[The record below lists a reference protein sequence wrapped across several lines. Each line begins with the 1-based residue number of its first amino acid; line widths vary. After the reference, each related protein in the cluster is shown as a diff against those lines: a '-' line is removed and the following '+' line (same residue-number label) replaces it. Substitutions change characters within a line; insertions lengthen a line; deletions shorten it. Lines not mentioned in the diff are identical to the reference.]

1 MKRFLKGMV
10 RFIGAMLALVRGVMV
25 LSMLVIAGISLYIV
39 YTTAQITVD
48 QYNETLIWQDTT
60 YGDSLAQVE
69 PVLVSNRIDT
79 DVKAAVQAFEAIDIY
94 LSELKEDSS
103 LDIDHVSELLD
114 AAGPYVERYGIE
126 PDSAKRLSLY
136 LEIEKAIPEAYE
148 SLNTERLEQLSGQ
161 LRMMENEDRTES
173 GQIYMAHIQK
183 VSEDFLAAG
192 DFAADPVSG
201 IGTLDDGIWTI
212 PQGTTKE
219 QLMPVLEK
227 IDMILSFPAMQI
239 TAEAVSGI
247 DDVLEKNADA
257 GECSGFQ
264 KFKQDMTG
272 IVRSDYV
279 PVSSIYTYKQALE
292 FGCIVSVTEYEGYE
306 ISLDSLVTGIWH
318 NGERLDGSQY
328 IRKGAPIEIEIDPV
342 YVPVVVSED
351 DDSMLYGD
359 WYDYD

>member
-60 YGDSLAQVE
+60 YGGSLAEVE
-69 PVLVSNRIDT
+69 PALVSNRIDT
-79 DVKAAVQAFEAIDIY
+79 DVKAAVQAFEAIDSY
-94 LSELKEDSS
+94 FSELEEGGS
-103 LDIDHVSELLD
+103 LDIDHANKLLD
-114 AAGPYVERYGIE
+114 DAAPYIERYGIE
-126 PDSAKRLSLY
+126 PDSVKRLSLY

-148 SLNTERLEQLSGQ
+148 SLETEHLEQITGR
-161 LRMMENEDRTES
+161 LRTMEDEDRTEF
-173 GQIYMAHIQK
+173 GQGYMERIRKA
-183 VSEDFLAAG
+183 SEDFLAARS
-192 DFAADPVSG
+192 FAEDPVSG
-201 IGTLDDGIWTI
+201 IGTLEGGIWTI

-219 QLMPVLEK
+219 QLMPVLEWVES
-227 IDMILSFPAMQI
+227 LQSFSAI
-239 TAEAVSGI
+239 RETAAVVTGL
-247 DDVLEKNADA
+247 DDVLKKNVEAA
-257 GECSGFQ
+257 EYSGFQ
-264 KFKQDMTG
+264 KFKQDVNG

-328 IRKGAPIEIEIDPV
+328 IRKGTPIEIEIDPV
-342 YVPVVVSED
+342 YIPVVVQED
-351 DDSMLYGD
+351 DGEWYEG
-359 WYDYD
+359 WYDYE